1 MNLTL
6 YEREIGRITIPAAV
20 LPAPISTPPAGVD
33 TSNPEAIETFK
44 MVQGIVKAFRDA
56 QVAEK

>member
-1 MNLTL
+1 MKFVAHVTTG
-6 YEREIGRITIPAAV
+6 GRITIPAAV